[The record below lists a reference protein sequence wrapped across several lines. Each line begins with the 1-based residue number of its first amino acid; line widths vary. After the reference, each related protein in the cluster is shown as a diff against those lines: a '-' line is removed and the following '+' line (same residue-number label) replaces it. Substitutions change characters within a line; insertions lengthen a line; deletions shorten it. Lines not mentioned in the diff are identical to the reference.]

1 MLAHNHFPG
10 GRRPSNR
17 TGYGGRRAPGLTRAA
32 APAVLTAALAAQLG
46 FASRKPHGI
55 RARAARWNN
64 IIVRRLTARAE
75 RGSL

>member
-17 TGYGGRRAPGLTRAA
+17 TGYGGRRAPGLSRAA
-32 APAVLTAALAAQLG
+32 APAVLTAA
-46 FASRKPHGI
+46 
-55 RARAARWNN
+55 RWKN
-64 IIVRRLTARAE
+64 IIDRRLTARAE

>member
-1 MLAHNHFPG
+1 MPARDHFPG
-10 GRRPSNR
+10 GRGPSNR
-17 TGYGGRRAPGLTRAA
+17 TGYGARRAPGVSRAA
-32 APAVLTAALAAQLG
+32 APAVLAGALAAQLG

-55 RARAARWNN
+55 RARAARWKN